1 MLKNLTIKSKILFIT
16 LFGLLLLS
24 SVLGYVSVSKAKESL
39 IKKSYDML
47 TSTRDN
53 KAKQVKNYLEQR
65 IKDIKV
71 LSKSS
76 NADELLYDLGN
87 LYDDLDLEEDEIFD
101 VSIVSIKDATTPH
114 ENFFQNF
121 AKEYGYNDIY
131 LINAESGHVL
141 YTSSKL
147 KDYGSNLKFGNL
159 KSSPLA
165 QVWKKTLESKEA
177 TFIDM
182 TKYSI
187 NDNKPTMFL
196 GAPVFQDEEI
206 KGVIVFQ
213 ISTKD
218 INDIMSFRK
227 GYTKSQEDYLVGQDY
242 LMRSNS
248 YLDPKNHSLNASF
261 SNKEK
266 GKVDGI
272 VYGGTSRKIRN
283 YLQISNKL
291 FVSHSSKS
299 ENKIGYFKTEL
310 IKPIS
315 PLYFNDKERTSALI
329 SICSLLNTLL
339 PEAQQNKK
347 IYNSFEKLINSI
359 NLENWIFI
367 YIFFELNLI
376 KDLGYDTNLEQ
387 YSPNESTSNDISKI
401 KIDGYIYEVPNFL
414 IFKKIPVKFDNTLIR
429 KSLYFTRNVL
439 QNKFFIPNNLL
450 FPKSRVVLE
459 NYFN

>member
-1 MLKNLTIKSKILFIT
+1 MIWEDECY
-16 LFGLLLLS
+16 LLS
-24 SVLGYVSVSKAKESL
+24 KRKFRE
-39 IKKSYDML
+39 
-47 TSTRDN
+47 
-53 KAKQVKNYLEQR
+53 
-65 IKDIKV
+65 
-71 LSKSS
+71 
-76 NADELLYDLGN
+76 NAN
-87 LYDDLDLEEDEIFD
+87 IINIF
-101 VSIVSIKDATTPH
+101 T
-114 ENFFQNF
+114 
-121 AKEYGYNDIY
+121 
-131 LINAESGHVL
+131 
-141 YTSSKL
+141 
-147 KDYGSNLKFGNL
+147 
-159 KSSPLA
+159 
-165 QVWKKTLESKEA
+165 
-177 TFIDM
+177 
-182 TKYSI
+182 
-187 NDNKPTMFL
+187 
-196 GAPVFQDEEI
+196 
-206 KGVIVFQ
+206 
-213 ISTKD
+213 
-218 INDIMSFRK
+218 
-227 GYTKSQEDYLVGQDY
+227 
-242 LMRSNS
+242 
-248 YLDPKNHSLNASF
+248 
-261 SNKEK
+261 KEK

-291 FVSHSSKS
+291 FVSHSSKN

-339 PEAQQNKK
+339 PESQQNKK

-387 YSPNESTSNDISKI
+387 YSSNESTSNDISKI

-414 IFKKIPVKFDNTLIR
+414 IFKKIPVEFNNTLIR